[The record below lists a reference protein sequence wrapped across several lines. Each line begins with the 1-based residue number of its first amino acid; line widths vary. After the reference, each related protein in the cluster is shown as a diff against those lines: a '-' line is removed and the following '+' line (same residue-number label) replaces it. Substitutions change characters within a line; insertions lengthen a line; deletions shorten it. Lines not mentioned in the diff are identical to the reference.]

1 MKWYGIAAAYF
12 ATVNAAAFA
21 LMGIDKRRARRH
33 ERRIP
38 EKTLFLFPLLG
49 GCVGGLAGMYGFH
62 HKTRHWY
69 FRFGFP
75 AILIVWLAAGL
86 LCSALR
92 AGDGFFV
99 PSVPGMLLLLLRN
112 R

>member
-12 ATVNAAAFA
+12 AIVNTVAFA
-21 LMGIDKRRARRH
+21 LMGIDKRRARRR

-62 HKTRHWY
+62 HKTRRWY

-75 AILIVWLAAGL
+75 AILTVWLAA
-86 LCSALR
+86 
-92 AGDGFFV
+92 
-99 PSVPGMLLLLLRN
+99 GMLLLLLRN